1 MSPPPWSPP
10 VLRRRGERAG
20 RAPLTRESAGLGARP
35 SLAQLIL
42 CRHAPVAVRRP
53 SGLRP
58 HAQTL
63 SASGCL
69 GSAALSCCGLRTR
82 QLAANMRWAWVAATV
97 VLWPQLAFLGGSGA
111 RREPKRP
118 RQSSQRPIAPSAT
131 TLGSEGLLGFPKVCM
146 MGPRGPSSS
155 PPPLSESGGTLGRNH
170 NSMDQGT
177 LSGPGEGVGGR
188 GASVGATLNP
198 QKPKDCRTLSNLLP

>member
-1 MSPPPWSPP
+1 M
-10 VLRRRGERAG
+10 
-20 RAPLTRESAGLGARP
+20 RP

-58 HAQTL
+58 HTQTL

-69 GSAALSCCGLRTR
+69 DSTALSRCRLRIQ

-97 VLWPQLAFLGGSGA
+97 LLWPQLTFLGGNGA

-118 RQSSQRPIAPSAT
+118 RQSSQRPIAPNAT

-146 MGPRGPSSS
+146 ICYGPTWAILQPAS
-155 PPPLSESGGTLGRNH
+155 PAR
-170 NSMDQGT
+170 
-177 LSGPGEGVGGR
+177 VGWDFGQE
-188 GASVGATLNP
+188 P
-198 QKPKDCRTLSNLLP
+198 